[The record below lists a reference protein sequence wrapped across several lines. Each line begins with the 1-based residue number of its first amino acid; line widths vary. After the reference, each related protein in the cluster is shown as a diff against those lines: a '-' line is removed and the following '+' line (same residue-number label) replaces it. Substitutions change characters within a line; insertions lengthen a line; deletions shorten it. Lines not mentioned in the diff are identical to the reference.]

1 MDREF
6 GDLLISLEDLG
17 KAKQRIKSAEKRV
30 LQMSH
35 ERMPHEGD
43 DDTSILKMI
52 DDLLLLIDDIEV
64 KANQLDV
71 QLSAIERLT
80 GRHE

>member
-6 GDLLISLEDLG
+6 ADLLISLEDLG

-30 LQMSH
+30 LQMSR
-35 ERMPHEGD
+35 ERLPHEGD
-43 DDTSILKMI
+43 DNTSILKMI

-80 GRHE
+80 EHHE

>member
-6 GDLLISLEDLG
+6 ANLLVSLEDLG
-17 KAKQRIKSAEKRV
+17 KAKQRVKSAEKRI
-30 LQMSH
+30 LQMSRERLPH
-35 ERMPHEGD
+35 ERD

-80 GRHE
+80 EPHE